1 VGEKV
6 IAKIISRKIFEK
18 KGRSN
23 EEEGKRME
31 RGSSKNNQEEE
42 KEEYL

>member
-1 VGEKV
+1 MAELDVGEKV

-23 EEEGKRME
+23 EEEG
-31 RGSSKNNQEEE
+31 
-42 KEEYL
+42 